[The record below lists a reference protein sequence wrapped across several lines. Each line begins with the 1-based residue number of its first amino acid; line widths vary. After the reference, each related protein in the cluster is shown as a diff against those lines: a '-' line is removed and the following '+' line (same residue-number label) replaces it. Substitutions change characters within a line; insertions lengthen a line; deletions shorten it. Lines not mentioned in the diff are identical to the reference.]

1 MIRCKLKKYAIVLPL
16 CAVFFTMLC
25 TYTYLRFYNY
35 FNSDYAEKLSP
46 KGVFY
51 RVAGNG
57 EFNASGNVACNF
69 IVVFVLYLIYIFT
82 DDNVRYIVRMK

>member
-1 MIRCKLKKYAIVLPL
+1 MIRCKLRKYAIVLPL

-46 KGVFY
+46 KGVFTELQ
-51 RVAGNG
+51 VTEILMHQVMLLA
-57 EFNASGNVACNF
+57 FS
-69 IVVFVLYLIYIFT
+69 
-82 DDNVRYIVRMK
+82 